1 MGDVASEDAD
11 AFPVKIARGPS
22 KTDPVETLLVSPATE
37 WESAKLAACAAA
49 ALDPD
54 AHRLLL
60 RGREPAAGETFAHL
74 GVRENQKLLLLETE
88 ASKRRRAAEAAAEQ
102 AEAARLARQ
111 RDFAAARSTTTAAAA
126 EREPPPPRSVASA
139 CRETIAA
146 VLADV
151 AAAAERD
158 LAPLEAAV
166 AANSGVAGA
175 FNAARENPRD
185 RAAVPDDLAF
195 AAVADALER
204 ALLRLDGAETGG
216 EEALRDLRRD
226 AVKTVQAALARTDDA
241 RDRARRVRAGEG
253 ERQ

>member
-1 MGDVASEDAD
+1 
-11 AFPVKIARGPS
+11 
-22 KTDPVETLLVSPATE
+22 
-37 WESAKLAACAAA
+37 
-49 ALDPD
+49 
-54 AHRLLL
+54 
-60 RGREPAAGETFAHL
+60 
-74 GVRENQKLLLLETE
+74 VRENQKLLLLETE

-111 RDFAAARSTTTAAAA
+111 RDFAAARSNAAA

-195 AAVADALER
+195 AAIADALER

-216 EEALRDLRRD
+216 EQALRDLRRG

-241 RDRARRVRAGEG
+241 RERARRVRAGEG
-253 ERQ
+253 ERR

>member
-1 MGDVASEDAD
+1 MGYVASDAD

-102 AEAARLARQ
+102 AERGSRAS
-111 RDFAAARSTTTAAAA
+111 DFAAARSTTTAAAA
-126 EREPPPPRSVASA
+126 EAAPAALVASA
-139 CRETIAA
+139 CRETMWR
-146 VLADV
+146 V
-151 AAAAERD
+151 AAAAAAVRD
-158 LAPLEAAV
+158 LAPLGAV
-166 AANSGVAGA
+166 AANWSPARSTPRARTPRPSGGAGRSRVRRGRGR
-175 FNAARENPRD
+175 AREG
-185 RAAVPDDLAF
+185 AA
-195 AAVADALER
+195 ET
-204 ALLRLDGAETGG
+204 DGAETGG
-216 EEALRDLRRD
+216 EEALRELRRS

-241 RDRARRVRAGEG
+241 RERARRVRAGEG
-253 ERQ
+253 ERR

>member
-1 MGDVASEDAD
+1 M
-11 AFPVKIARGPS
+11 
-22 KTDPVETLLVSPATE
+22 
-37 WESAKLAACAAA
+37 ESAKLAACAAA

-88 ASKRRRAAEAAAEQ
+88 ASNADAPPPPPNRPKPRGSRASATSPPRDPPPRRRRRARTAPAALRRVGVPRDDRGGARRRRRR
-102 AEAARLARQ
+102 ARLARSP
-111 RDFAAARSTTTAAAA
+111 AA
-126 EREPPPPRSVASA
+126 
-139 CRETIAA
+139 
-146 VLADV
+146 
-151 AAAAERD
+151 
-158 LAPLEAAV
+158 

-216 EEALRDLRRD
+216 EEALRIRR
-226 AVKTVQAALARTDDA
+226 
-241 RDRARRVRAGEG
+241 RAR
-253 ERQ
+253 